1 MLLDVEVRPT
11 VVFDPARKEHRAHY
25 AEFIRTGTWGKC
37 PVKFAVRDWPSLNLA
52 AAIQRQLVEYYIT
65 QEFKIKAVDAS

>member
-11 VVFDPARKEHRAHY
+11 VVFDPALTAHRAHY
-25 AEFIRTGTWGKC
+25 AEYLRTGTWGNC

-52 AAIQRQLVEYYIT
+52 AAIQRQMVEYYVAR
-65 QEFKIKAVDAS
+65 EFKKATKS